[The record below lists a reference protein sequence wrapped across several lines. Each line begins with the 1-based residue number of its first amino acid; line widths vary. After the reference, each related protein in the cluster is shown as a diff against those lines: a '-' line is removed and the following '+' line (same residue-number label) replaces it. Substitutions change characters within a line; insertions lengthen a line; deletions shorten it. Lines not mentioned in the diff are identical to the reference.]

1 MQLRIGKFQLKSVIG
16 RKKIQNLPMRSGI
29 LFASTEFVH
38 RPRLTLIYTL
48 IIETYHEQTRMEK

>member
-1 MQLRIGKFQLKSVIG
+1 
-16 RKKIQNLPMRSGI
+16 MRSGI